1 MHSLYELP
9 TPYALVDL
17 DRLERNTQAMSAR
30 AHQLG
35 VHLRPHVK
43 THKTTQG
50 ARYQTVGHFGGIAV
64 STLAEASLY
73 GASGFTDIT
82 YAVPITPSKIPR
94 AIELSRTLDQF
105 YVLVDRS
112 EVVTAL
118 SQQCADDRE
127 RLSVLIKVDCGY
139 GRAGLSP
146 DDPTLPS
153 LARAISDDLW
163 LDFAGVL
170 THGGQSYD
178 CANVEEIKAVA
189 RRERAAVLE
198 ARDQIEMLGISVPMV
213 SLGSTP
219 TATVFDDLSGVTE
232 LRPGNYALFDL
243 FQASIGSCNIQDIAL
258 SVVTE
263 VIAYYPERLDLLIDA
278 GALALSKDRGPDH
291 LGGEVTYGKVCS
303 MDYREIPELS
313 LIGLSQE
320 HGKIS
325 ATAQFDFA
333 QIEVGTR
340 LRILPNHSCL
350 VTALHEQIYVERG
363 MRLIDKWAPVRGW

>member
-1 MHSLYELP
+1 MPSLFDLP

-50 ARYQTVGHFGGIAV
+50 ARHQTAGHFGGITV
-64 STLAEASLY
+64 STLAEVALY
-73 GASGFTDIT
+73 GASGFSDIT
-82 YAVPITPSKIPR
+82 YAVTITPSKVPR
-94 AIELSRTLDQF
+94 AIELSRSLDQLHL
-105 YVLVDRS
+105 LVDRP

-118 SQQCADDRE
+118 SRQCAAQRE

-146 DDPTLPS
+146 DDPKLPS

-178 CANVEEIKAVA
+178 CSNVEEIKAVA
-189 RRERAAVLE
+189 RREREAVLE
-198 ARDQIEMLGISVPMV
+198 ARDLIERLGIPVPTV

-232 LRPGNYALFDL
+232 LRPGNYALFDR
-243 FQASIGSCNIQDIAL
+243 FQASIGSCGIQDIAL

-263 VIAYYPERLDLLIDA
+263 VIA
-278 GALALSKDRGPDH
+278 
-291 LGGEVTYGKVCS
+291 
-303 MDYREIPELS
+303 
-313 LIGLSQE
+313 
-320 HGKIS
+320 
-325 ATAQFDFA
+325 
-333 QIEVGTR
+333 
-340 LRILPNHSCL
+340 
-350 VTALHEQIYVERG
+350 
-363 MRLIDKWAPVRGW
+363 